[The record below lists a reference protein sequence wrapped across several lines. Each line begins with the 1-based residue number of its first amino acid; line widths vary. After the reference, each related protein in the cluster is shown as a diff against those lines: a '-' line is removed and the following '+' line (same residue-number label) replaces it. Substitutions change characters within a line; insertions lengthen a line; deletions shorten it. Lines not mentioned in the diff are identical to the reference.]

1 MRIPVICA
9 TALGLLAASSLT
21 LAAEDDAAG
30 RQAYE
35 ANCARCHDSGI
46 MGSPMTSNAD
56 EWEGRLP
63 VTEASLQHHLDKGLL
78 RNGVDDS
85 ARAAVAYMAKVLNP
99 AE

>member
-1 MRIPVICA
+1 MKIPVICTA
-9 TALGLLAASSLT
+9 ALGLLAASSLT
-21 LAAEDDAAG
+21 VAAEHEAEG
-30 RQAYE
+30 RAAYE

-46 MGSPMTSNAD
+46 MGSPMTSNPD

-78 RNGVDDS
+78 RNGIDDD
-85 ARAAVAYMAKVLNP
+85 AKAAVHYMANSLNP